1 VGAHTTATPNTAAP
15 VSQSQQT
22 HQDNT
27 PPAGAAPGGAAAPLI
42 STGGAH
48 DPLIAPAAFIAPVAP
63 GPASLIDEDLAAV
76 RVLIESVGGFPDVN
90 WAAGTVVTGG
100 RKLIVI
106 TTDRGRG
113 WMPASTILPGNVE
126 LPWQHSESSRWEGLF
141 DPARVIVEYTA
152 AVGGA
157 LTALASTQFSA
168 PRGAGNV
175 PFAPVID
182 PSTHP
187 HPEMLRTVL
196 LLHGDTA
203 TRSILQVD
211 PPVLAKAQAI
221 IDEDERRKVAL
232 GCAYKSVEHADA
244 ITGGAVTR
252 GEICRRILDQ
262 INAAPGRNPR
272 RIEHQLR
279 SLWEQLEAEHATL
292 LDQERAA
299 RADVRDVPVGKLDTA
314 GAPDYRALLAHTYTA
329 EAVLGLRTANAA
341 GALENAVYYMDGLT
355 HYLPGERQEA
365 V

>member
-1 VGAHTTATPNTAAP
+1 M
-15 VSQSQQT
+15 
-22 HQDNT
+22 
-27 PPAGAAPGGAAAPLI
+27 
-42 STGGAH
+42 
-48 DPLIAPAAFIAPVAP
+48 
-63 GPASLIDEDLAAV
+63 

-100 RKLIVI
+100 RTLIVI

-113 WMPASTILPGNVE
+113 WMPAGTILPANVE
-126 LPWQHSESSRWEGLF
+126 LPWKHSASSRWEGLF
-141 DPARVIVEYTA
+141 DPARVIVEYAA

-175 PFAPVID
+175 PFAPVVD

-187 HPEMLRTVL
+187 HPELLRTVL
-196 LLHGDTA
+196 LLRGDTA
-203 TRSILQVD
+203 TRSILQVA

-221 IDEDERRKVAL
+221 SDDDERRKFAL
-232 GCAYKSVEHADA
+232 GCAYKSVEHAHA

-252 GEICRRILDQ
+252 GETCRRILDQ

-272 RIEHQLR
+272 RIEQQLR
-279 SLWEQLEAEHATL
+279 PLWEQLEAEHATL

-299 RADVRDVPVGKLDTA
+299 RADVRDAPVGKLDTT

-355 HYLPGERQEA
+355 HYLPTERQEA